1 MRNCC
6 AHCCAFIVTECGS
19 HSRADCQAY
28 AFAVSCADAV
38 AESCTDSCSY
48 TCAHFEA
55 IACADICS
63 YVCAISDADVV
74 SHCRT
79 DRRFLRRS
87 DAKREGDGRGLW
99 RRHVSSM

>member
-28 AFAVSCADAV
+28 ACSVFVADACSHPCSHAFSYAFAVSCAHAV
-38 AESCTDSCSY
+38 AESCTHSCSH
-48 TCAHFEA
+48 TC
-55 IACADICS
+55 
-63 YVCAISDADVV
+63 

-79 DRRFLRRS
+79 YRRFLR
-87 DAKREGDGRGLW
+87 
-99 RRHVSSM
+99 